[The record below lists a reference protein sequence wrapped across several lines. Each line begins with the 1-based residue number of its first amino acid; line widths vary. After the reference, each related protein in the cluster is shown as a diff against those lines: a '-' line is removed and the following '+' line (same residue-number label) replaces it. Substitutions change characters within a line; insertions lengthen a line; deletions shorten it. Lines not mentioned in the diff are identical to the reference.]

1 MTKTTTITAT
11 LIVALSAALISGC
24 TPAGPSVVAPTA
36 PAPTTSSTTKPTAEP
51 TEAPEAAAE
60 IVVGGTVDEA
70 TAREINR
77 DFKSNTKAYQLSD
90 GSYVVIDREQPLPE
104 PVKVEVG
111 TKVDAKADSVAS
123 NEVYPGVTDSIKSE
137 QQTTGRKIIAVLNV
151 SVICPPNFDTRVS
164 AWKTVTDRGWSDCY
178 GSRDAAVAGAQA
190 FVASSDSPAS
200 WDIVG

>member
-24 TPAGPSVVAPTA
+24 TPAGPEVIRPTA
-36 PAPTTSSTTKPTAEP
+36 PAPTVSSAVEPTAEP
-51 TEAPEAAAE
+51 TEAPAEAE
-60 IVVGGTVDEA
+60 IVVGGTVDA
-70 TAREINR
+70 DTAREINR
-77 DFKSNTKAYQLSD
+77 NFKSTTKAYPLSD

-104 PVKVEVG
+104 PVKAAVG
-111 TKVDAKADSVAS
+111 AKVDAKADSVAS

-164 AWKTVTDRGWSDCY
+164 AWKTVTDRGWSECY